1 MNKYLQLFRTGNAVM
16 GIVGVTVASFMAAGT
31 DMVDQWL
38 NLLISAVVVFMFIC
52 GGNSLNDYIDFE
64 IDKTAHPERPIPSG
78 RMEGS
83 GNNDRLRTWRE
94 GRQGR
99 YGV

>member
-38 NLLISAVVVFMFIC
+38 NLLISAVVVFMFI
-52 GGNSLNDYIDFE
+52 NTPSSILFI
-64 IDKTAHPERPIPSG
+64 AHPALISSIFLAIAFER
-78 RMEGS
+78 
-83 GNNDRLRTWRE
+83 T
-94 GRQGR
+94 
-99 YGV
+99 